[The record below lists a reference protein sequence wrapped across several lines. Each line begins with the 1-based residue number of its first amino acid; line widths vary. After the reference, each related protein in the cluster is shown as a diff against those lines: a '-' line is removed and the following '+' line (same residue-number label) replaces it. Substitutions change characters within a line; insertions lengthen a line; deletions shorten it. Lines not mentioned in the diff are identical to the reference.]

1 MCIVQRRGFVLGS
14 CGTALVPDEVRHD
27 EGRNGRW
34 FRLSKGLA
42 RKSSERRVRIFFDD
56 CYDAKGGPWAE
67 FGPSRRDSWG
77 PFFGPGPD
85 QHDEHEQDDFDPTPD
100 AWELEGSRMPRTRS
114 RGSGGRQRQSHSRRN
129 RELATGWPTINQSG
143 DDGSGAAGGCSPGRG
158 GCLRLGGG

>member
-1 MCIVQRRGFVLGS
+1 MVSAV
-14 CGTALVPDEVRHD
+14 
-27 EGRNGRW
+27 
-34 FRLSKGLA
+34 
-42 RKSSERRVRIFFDD
+42 ERAGAQVERASGEDLFFFDD

-129 RELATGWPTINQSG
+129 RELANN
-143 DDGSGAAGGCSPGRG
+143 
-158 GCLRLGGG
+158 